1 MKTIAHALFLTL
13 LVSMTAVSS
22 GYGTDKVLNLYIWS
36 EYIPD
41 QVLADFTK
49 ATGIKVTEFAL
60 GMGPAIFKKT
70 KGETLYSLR
79 IFPIGGF
86 CSMEGEDEESDDSR
100 AFNNKPFRVKAP
112 VLVAGSA
119 MNLLLT
125 VLILSMVVF
134 SYGLPST
141 TLEQISPESPAAAA
155 GLQPGDRLVTIND
168 QKIGEW
174 EEVSDAVA
182 TSGGEPIPVEV
193 IREGNPVRVTL
204 TPIEEE
210 GRLIIGISPEFH
222 KQPFKSIQYG
232 AQATWEMGKMMLDVI
247 GQLFTGGV
255 SAKELM
261 GPVGIVGAVGDSAE
275 HGFVYVAQLT
285 ALISLNLAIVNM
297 LPFPALDGGRL
308 LMLVIRKITG
318 KTISDEVEGKIHLV
332 GFALLMGLMLYVT
345 YQDVLRLF

>member
-1 MKTIAHALFLTL
+1 MTIVYSIIIFCILIFVHELGHF
-13 LVSMTAVSS
+13 AV
-22 GYGTDKVLNLYIWS
+22 
-36 EYIPD
+36 
-41 QVLADFTK
+41 AK
-49 ATGIKVTEFAL
+49 ATGIKVKEFAL

-86 CSMEGEDEESDDSR
+86 CAMEGEDEESEDDR

-125 VLILSMVVF
+125 IVILSMVVF

-141 TLEQISPESPAAAA
+141 TLEQISPESPAASA
-155 GLQPGDRLVTIND
+155 GLQPGDRLVTINEQEIKD
-168 QKIGEW
+168 W

-182 TSGGEPIPVEV
+182 TSEGNPIPVEV
-193 IREGNPVRVTL
+193 IRDGSPLTVTL
-204 TPIEEE
+204 TPVEEE

-222 KQPFKSIQYG
+222 KKPIKSIQYG
-232 AQATWEMGKMMLDVI
+232 VQATWQMGVMMLDVI
-247 GQLFTGGV
+247 GQLFTGDV

-308 LMLVIRKITG
+308 LLLVIRKVTG
-318 KTISDEVEGKIHLV
+318 KAISDEVEGKIHLV